1 MAGRFSAQALR
12 VPTLNVSS
20 MDLTIQAASDVD
32 VATVNR
38 VLAEAAA
45 ARFDGVLGYTEEPLA
60 SCDFNHDPR
69 SSIVD
74 ASQTRV
80 SGQRL
85 VKVLTWF
92 DNEWAYANRMLDV
105 ANYWTSLKE

>member
-1 MAGRFSAQALR
+1 
-12 VPTLNVSS
+12 
-20 MDLTIQAASDVD
+20 MDLTVQVRRDTSEQEVNRILRSASDS
-32 VATVNR
+32 AYN
-38 VLAEAAA
+38 
-45 ARFDGVLGYTEEPLA
+45 GVLGYTTEPLA

-80 SGQRL
+80 SGGQL

-105 ANYWTSLKE
+105 AAWWGSLPRSRPQPAEPRSRKAVI